1 MGAQAQ
7 VQAQAEAQTQAQ
19 LQTQMDGSVLESR
32 KLQELIAG
40 LRPRFE
46 LLEGEMAQVR
56 LWQSQHETPQASNAE
71 GIAAVVMR
79 LTRLESDLAARANRE
94 SLASG
99 ETNSALLARVS
110 RLEVELTGKHD
121 ALSKALENIR
131 QGLTQEFEHLK
142 HGMPSNARELAELRQ
157 QLHGGLGGSRG
168 ICQRVASLEADISKA
183 RQLFGN
189 AKAEDLEQLRQS
201 HRALEAAE
209 REQALQLE
217 AWQNR
222 LCEGVSGWQHKLAAE
237 LRGEVRT
244 TMQSLAA
251 AIKAL
256 DERLWQLDG
265 NQSFAVE
272 TSLSAPCLQSAS
284 PLGSAKSPREVVT
297 INGGARAAA
306 PAAFVSAA
314 DELAASMSGGSMA
327 QSPKGCGLG
336 TTLGS
341 VPNENF
347 SFPQPLPQGS
357 GSRPFLGIRREGDAQ
372 CASALPVAS
381 EHAALDPSA
390 ARLFAATSPAWRSL
404 GTPERS
410 SSAPLY
416 PRLGSS
422 PISCFLAAEQTLA
435 GDSAP
440 DKRF

>member
-256 DERLWQLDG
+256 DERLWQVDG
-265 NQSFAVE
+265 HQSFAVE
-272 TSLSAPCLQSAS
+272 ASLSAPCLQSAS
-284 PLGSAKSPREVVT
+284 LDSAKSPREVFS
-297 INGGARAAA
+297 INGGVRAAA

-314 DELAASMSGGSMA
+314 DELAASMSGGCMA

-341 VPNENF
+341 VPNEHF

-357 GSRPFLGIRREGDAQ
+357 GSRPFPGTRREGD
-372 CASALPVAS
+372 ALPVAS
-381 EHAALDPSA
+381 EHSALDPSA
-390 ARLFAATSPAWRSL
+390 ARLFGATSPAWRSL

-410 SSAPLY
+410 SSVPLY

-435 GDSAP
+435 GDSVP
-440 DKRF
+440 DKHF